1 MIANTHLQLI
11 LFVVCLTPFNS
22 FSLFPSHSK
31 SWFDT
36 LNNRHGIFFLFVSLF
51 LSFFLSFFLR
61 SPFVVAVV
69 CFVHIILARRSF
81 VVVHKIDFDDD
92 DRSSSSSSVPAACG
106 GARRVPVKR
115 VDEATT
121 SLSRIIIIAHLI
133 ASS

>member
-36 LNNRHGIFFLFVSLF
+36 LNNRHGIFFVCFFV
-51 LSFFLSFFLR
+51 SFFLFFLSFLR

-69 CFVHIILARRSF
+69 CFVHNILARRSF

-92 DRSSSSSSVPAACG
+92 DRSSSSSVPAACG
-106 GARRVPVKR
+106 GARRVPGK
-115 VDEATT
+115 
-121 SLSRIIIIAHLI
+121 S
-133 ASS
+133 

>member
-1 MIANTHLQLI
+1 MIANTRPINSFCCVSHHLIHSLSF
-11 LFVVCLTPFNS
+11 LLTP
-22 FSLFPSHSK
+22 

-36 LNNRHGIFFLFVSLF
+36 LNSRHGIFFLF

-69 CFVHIILARRSF
+69 CFVHIILARSF
-81 VVVHKIDFDDD
+81 VVVHKIDFDD

>member
-1 MIANTHLQLI
+1 
-11 LFVVCLTPFNS
+11 
-22 FSLFPSHSK
+22 
-31 SWFDT
+31 
-36 LNNRHGIFFLFVSLF
+36 
-51 LSFFLSFFLR
+51 
-61 SPFVVAVV
+61 V
-69 CFVHIILARRSF
+69 CFVHIILARSF

-92 DRSSSSSSVPAACG
+92 RSSSSSVPAACG